1 MPDVVIVGGGPVGLL
16 LAILLA
22 QRHVDVVVLE
32 ARTEGSAHS
41 RAIGI
46 HPPAVRVLEAAGI
59 AAEAIR
65 RGVPIT
71 HGEVLC
77 DGRVLGSL
85 DFAEAG
91 AAYPFV
97 LSLPQRETEALL
109 RDRLKELA
117 PDAVRRGAR
126 VTGVLQHGAGADVSL
141 EDGSRLGASFVVGAD
156 GTRSAVRAASG
167 IGWSP
172 RGDRVDYVMADFP
185 DDTGHPERALLFFE
199 RGGVVESFPL
209 PQGERRW
216 VAMTD
221 REWTGATS
229 AELAELIAE
238 RTGLRSEPGTGAVS
252 AFSVR
257 QHLAPRMV
265 VGSSGA
271 GRGRGPRDQPDRRAG
286 HEPGLARRA
295 DAGSGH
301 RDRAAGRPL
310 RPRPL
315 RPGAASLGRDRL
327 ASGSVQHG
335 NGQARVRRAAGRPEC
350 AGALARRTADAGAG
364 GAGVHD
370 AVVVR
375 PAMVE

>member
-22 QRHVDVVVLE
+22 QRNVDVVVLE
-32 ARTEGSAHS
+32 GRTEGSAHS

-46 HPPAVRVLEAAGI
+46 HPPAVRVLESAGV
-59 AAEAIR
+59 AGEAIR

-71 HGEVLC
+71 RGEVRC

-91 AAYPFV
+91 ARYPFV

-109 RDRLKELA
+109 RERLAELA
-117 PDAVRRGAR
+117 PDAVTRGAR
-126 VTGVLQHGAGADVSL
+126 VTGVLQHDAGAEVVL
-141 EDGSRLGASFVVGAD
+141 EDGSRVGASIVIGAD

-167 IGWSP
+167 IEWIP

-185 DDTGHPERALLFFE
+185 DDTGHPDRALLFFE

-221 REWTGATS
+221 RAWTGATS

-238 RTGLRSEPGTGAVS
+238 RTGERSAPGGGSVS

-257 QHLAPRMV
+257 QHLASRMV
-265 VGSSGA
+265 VGRVALVGDAAHEISPIGGQGMNLGWLDARALAPAIVAALNGDHSGLESY
-271 GRGRGPRDQPDRRAG
+271 D
-286 HEPGLARRA
+286 
-295 DAGSGH
+295 
-301 RDRAAGRPL
+301 
-310 RPRPL
+310 
-315 RPGAASLGRDRL
+315 
-327 ASGSVQHG
+327 
-335 NGQARVRRAAGRPEC
+335 RVRRRSAAIASRQAAFNMGMGKPVSGVRLRGRN
-350 AGALARRTADAGAG
+350 ALVRSLAVPPTRALVARAFTMRWL
-364 GAGVHD
+364 
-370 AVVVR
+370 
-375 PAMVE
+375 

>member
-1 MPDVVIVGGGPVGLL
+1 MPDVVLVGGGPVGLL

-22 QRHVDVVVLE
+22 QRHVDVAVLE

-59 AAEAIR
+59 AAEAIG

-126 VTGVLQHGAGADVSL
+126 VMGVRQHGAGADVLL
-141 EDGSRLGASFVVGAD
+141 EDGSSVSASFVVGAD

-221 REWTGATS
+221 REWTGVTS

-238 RTGLRSEPGTGAVS
+238 RTGMRSEPGTGVVS
-252 AFSVR
+252 TFSVR
-257 QHLAPRMV
+257 QHLASRMV
-265 VGSSGA
+265 SGRVVLVGDAAHEISPIGGQGMNLGWLDAQMLAPAIEAALQGDHSGL
-271 GRGRGPRDQPDRRAG
+271 DHYDRS
-286 HEPGLARRA
+286 RRH
-295 DAGSGH
+295 S
-301 RDRAAGRPL
+301 AAIASRQ
-310 RPRPL
+310 
-315 RPGAASLGRDRL
+315 AAFNMGM
-327 ASGSVQHG
+327 GKPV
-335 NGQARVRRAAGRPEC
+335 
-350 AGALARRTADAGAG
+350 
-364 GAGVHD
+364 AGVRLRARNALVRSL
-370 AVVVR
+370 AVPPTRALVAR
-375 PAMVE
+375 AFTMRWL

>member
-1 MPDVVIVGGGPVGLL
+1 MPDVVVVGGGPVGLL

-22 QRHVDVVVLE
+22 QRQVDVVVLE

-109 RDRLKELA
+109 RERLKELA

-141 EDGSRLGASFVVGAD
+141 EDGSSVSASFVVGAD

-238 RTGLRSEPGTGAVS
+238 RTGMRPQPGAGAVS

-257 QHLAPRMV
+257 QHLASRMV
-265 VGSSGA
+265 TGRVALVGDA
-271 GRGRGPRDQPDRRAG
+271 A
-286 HEPGLARRA
+286 HEISPIGGQGMNLGWLDAQMLAPAIEAALR
-295 DAGSGH
+295 
-301 RDRAAGRPL
+301 RDRAGL
-310 RPRPL
+310 DHSDL
-315 RPGAASLGRDRL
+315 DRYD
-327 ASGSVQHG
+327 
-335 NGQARVRRAAGRPEC
+335 R
-350 AGALARRTADAGAG
+350 ARRRSAAIASRQAAFNMGMG
-364 GAGVHD
+364 KPVAGVRLGARNALVRSL
-370 AVVVR
+370 AVPPTRALVAR
-375 PAMVE
+375 AFTMRWL